1 MRTEKEVLKDFNRS
15 GLKIVENNQRWIVL
29 LKTRTDERL
38 FIYKIKKVY
47 SAQFRVSVRVHKLI
61 NELYQ
66 VWGWL

>member
-1 MRTEKEVLKDFNRS
+1 MRTEKEILRDFNRS
-15 GLKIVENNQRWIVL
+15 GFKIVENNQRWIVL

-38 FIYKIKKVY
+38 FIYKKKKVY
-47 SAQFRVSVRVHKLI
+47 SAHFKVSVRVHKLI